1 MVQFGRDVL
10 KINSSY
16 ANLIFNGTVGKTIK
30 LSAEEKTVWSWEL
43 QIVLKEKNTNNF
55 KEEKLQIN
63 LYERVS
69 SLLEK
74 NRLRVANSEL

>member
-1 MVQFGRDVL
+1 MQFGRDVL

-16 ANLIFNGTVGKTIK
+16 TNLILNGTVGKTIK

-74 NRLRVANSEL
+74 NRLGVANSEL

>member
-16 ANLIFNGTVGKTIK
+16 TNLILNGTVGKTIK

-69 SLLEK
+69 SVLEK

>member
-1 MVQFGRDVL
+1 MQFGRDVL

-16 ANLIFNGTVGKTIK
+16 TNLILNGTVGKTIK

-63 LYERVS
+63 LYERVT